1 MTAKKQFDDLYKNKA
16 VHCDTEEKANEF
28 LSLANSVGYK
38 WVSNRSLLEDN
49 NWELYKERT
58 CYYIGEYG
66 FEYTRIGWY
75 YENGYEVLE
84 YQSKRENDINEI
96 IERINKWATDKK
108 LNVSQPEK
116 QMLKLNEELGELAS
130 AMLKSDKTLI
140 LDSLGDMLVVIVILH
155 LQMGYT
161 VQQTLNIA
169 WNEIK
174 DRKGKTKNGVFIKE
188 NENEKK

>member
-1 MTAKKQFDDLYKNKA
+1 MTKKQFDDLYKYKA
-16 VHCDTEEKANEF
+16 VHCDTEVKADEF
-28 LSLANSVGYK
+28 LALANNFDYK
-38 WVSNRSLLEDN
+38 WCSNISLLNHN
-49 NWELYKERT
+49 NWEDNKEKT
-58 CYYIGEYG
+58 CYYLGEYG
-66 FEYTRIGWY
+66 LQFTKIGWY
-75 YENGYEVLE
+75 YENGYEVIE
-84 YQSKRENDINEI
+84 YQSKRENDINDI

-188 NENEKK
+188 NKNEKK